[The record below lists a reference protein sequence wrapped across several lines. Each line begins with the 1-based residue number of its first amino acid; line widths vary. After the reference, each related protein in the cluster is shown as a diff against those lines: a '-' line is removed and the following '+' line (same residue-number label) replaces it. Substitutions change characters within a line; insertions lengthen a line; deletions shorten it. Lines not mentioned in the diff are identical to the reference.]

1 VRKGFTCPDVSQYMP
16 DRKFT
21 SVLDILDIDEPCV
34 KAHLIDSRGV
44 EKIILI
50 PTYND
55 ARKVVYQERPHNVDS
70 CYTLQAEQLLSRAG
84 AQLFFGISGGG
95 GGRSRFFDDIGQQ
108 IRDAEHSLETNRD
121 QLKVLEGDKKK
132 VVDPANR
139 LGKELEDAKARFF
152 PFFSLF
158 LFLHLFFSSSLL
170 SCDLLFLFF
179 IMIVEC

>member
-1 VRKGFTCPDVSQYMP
+1 MFLSSTNAIVVRKGFTCPDVSQYMP

-34 KAHLIDSRGV
+34 KAHIIDSRGV

-50 PTYND
+50 PTYHD
-55 ARKVVYQERPHNVDS
+55 ARKVVYHERPHNVDS

-108 IRDAEHSLETNRD
+108 IRDTEHSLETNRD

-132 VVDPANR
+132 VLDPTNR
-139 LGKELEDAKARFF
+139 LGKELEDAKASS
-152 PFFSLF
+152 FSF
-158 LFLHLFFSSSLL
+158 YYFFSST
-170 SCDLLFLFF
+170 FLIFD
-179 IMIVEC
+179 C